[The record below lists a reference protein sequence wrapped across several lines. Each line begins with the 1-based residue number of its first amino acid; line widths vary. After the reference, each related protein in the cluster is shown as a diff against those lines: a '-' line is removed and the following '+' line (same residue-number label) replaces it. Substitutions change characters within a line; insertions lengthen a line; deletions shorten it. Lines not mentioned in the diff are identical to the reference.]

1 MTLVAGWFGTCL
13 QVLGL
18 MLVALLLLKIL
29 MAVVRR
35 LYVSVLAPAI
45 GANTNLR
52 KMGSWAG
59 ESNSRLLCE
68 QSFLIEGYFGLS
80 TVLICLGDTKIN

>member
-29 MAVVRR
+29 MAVLRR
-35 LYVSVLAPAI
+35 LYVSAIGPAI

-59 ESNSRLLCE
+59 ESDNLL
-68 QSFLIEGYFGLS
+68 
-80 TVLICLGDTKIN
+80 VL

>member
-1 MTLVAGWFGTCL
+1 MTLVAGWLGSCL

-18 MLVALLLLKIL
+18 LLVALLLLKIL

-59 ESNSRLLCE
+59 ESDFQPLCAF
-68 QSFLIEGYFGLS
+68 SAACALGYFGPS
-80 TVLICLGDTKIN
+80 VVFYSRGWS